1 MDSFTVF
8 LEPEQLPE
16 ELMAELKIAFKEARE
31 AYENNQTGMV
41 LCQIQEIIFPNQGGR
56 KQIKITG
63 RFLDAEKS
71 RKTLISF
78 KGEEYYKKQV
88 NEIAE
93 QRKSEGLD
101 V

>member
-8 LEPEQLPE
+8 L
-16 ELMAELKIAFKEARE
+16 
-31 AYENNQTGMV
+31 
-41 LCQIQEIIFPNQGGR
+41 
-56 KQIKITG
+56 
-63 RFLDAEKS
+63 DAEES

-88 NEIAE
+88 NKIAE
-93 QRKSEGLD
+93 QRKAEELD